1 MKKLILSI
9 LILFILS
16 PPAFNADKP
25 SLILEDLTWMEAE
38 KALKE
43 YEVVLIA
50 LGARTKEHG
59 PHLLLK
65 NDYVMAEYLK
75 DRVLQEV
82 PVIVLPTLQYG
93 YYPAFLE
100 YPGSISIQAETFKSV
115 VVDICRS
122 MNGYGMKKFYVLNTG
137 VSTLRPLAL
146 AKKELAKIGII
157 LEYLNILEVDEKLP
171 PGLMK
176 QEGGTHADEGETSMM
191 LYIAP
196 ETVDMSKAVK
206 DYDSRPNRRGLT
218 RDPAGEGHYSPTGI
232 WGDPTLASREKGR
245 IIVENT
251 VSAIVNQVKQL
262 IALKVE

>member
-1 MKKLILSI
+1 MKKLALLV
-9 LILFILS
+9 LILFILIPLTS
-16 PPAFNADKP
+16 YAEKP
-25 SLILEDLTWMEAE
+25 SVILEDLTWMDAE

-75 DRVLQEV
+75 ERVIKDV

-100 YPGSISIQAETFKSV
+100 YPGSISIQDQTFKNIIK
-115 VVDICRS
+115 DICHS
-122 MNGYGMKKFYVLNTG
+122 MNGYGIKKFYVLNTG
-137 VSTLRPLAL
+137 VSTLRPLAQ
-146 AKKELAKIGII
+146 AKQELGKNGIF

-171 PGLMK
+171 SGLMK

-218 RDPAGEGHYSPTGI
+218 RDPAGEEHYSPTGI
-232 WGDPTLASREKGR
+232 WGDPTLATREKGR
-245 IIVENT
+245 VIVENT
-251 VSAIVNQVKQL
+251 VSAIVEQVKKL
-262 IALKVE
+262 IAMKV